1 LRGPRR
7 NAEEKESITMLV
19 QSPDWFRPLLEGV
32 QVIAGAVLLVVLV
45 RAGRR
50 YPEISTASWQWVV
63 AGFAMILLAS
73 LVDFTDEIFNFSATY
88 MPNLFATFISR
99 GGMIAGLVLA
109 ALGFS
114 TWFEFMA
121 RFLGLKP
128 RK

>member
-1 LRGPRR
+1 
-7 NAEEKESITMLV
+7 MLV
-19 QSPDWFRPLLEGV
+19 QSPDWFRLLLEGV
-32 QVIAGAVLLVVLV
+32 QVIAGAALLAVLV
-45 RAGRR
+45 RAGRK
-50 YPEISTASWQWVV
+50 YPEISTTPWQWVV
-63 AGFAMILLAS
+63 AGFAMMLFAS
-73 LVDFTDEIFNFSATY
+73 LVDFTDEIFNYSAAY

-99 GGMIAGLVLA
+99 GGMITGLILA